1 MALLVGLLGLE
12 PALNF
17 LCLDL
22 EVGWLASGRR
32 AEALVGR
39 RVVRCCRGCVAGAA
53 LWGAHVLRSGYG
65 RDSGAENNNNNNTAI
80 TTDWTLPSFAKA
92 RFASPV
98 VYPPVFRVR
107 RASADCLLYYVF
119 ITFMQGVYSIHRDI
133 PATRENKGICII
145 QRSNIPILLPAITPC
160 HPQTSILSLH
170 KRHSRV
176 SIEPCLTSYQ
186 QQPTFPASS
195 VTITQYENTEW
206 GMNYALC

>member
-32 AEALVGR
+32 AEAVVGR
-39 RVVRCCRGCVAGAA
+39 RMVRCCRGCVAGAA

-98 VYPPVFRVR
+98 VYPPVLRVR

-119 ITFMQGVYSIHRDI
+119 ITFMQGVYSIHRE
-133 PATRENKGICII
+133 REQGDMYHSKEQHPDSPPRHYTLPSTNK
-145 QRSNIPILLPAITPC
+145 
-160 HPQTSILSLH
+160 HPFAAQEAF
-170 KRHSRV
+170 SRF
-176 SIEPCLTSYQ
+176 Y
-186 QQPTFPASS
+186 
-195 VTITQYENTEW
+195 
-206 GMNYALC
+206 